1 MASALS
7 TPPSDPRHSTSSQPS
22 QASSTTLHSAHDPHR
37 HDHADPA
44 AGKRRKLLGRVDSSA
59 AAQQN
64 SDTRPQGLLGADLGE
79 RDKRRR
85 LPRRSGGFL
94 LDAALPGSSARRRS
108 RETRAEETDKRARSR
123 HLSKSPSSYDGSR
136 RAYSRGSSSRSR
148 PLSGDTD
155 VGPSG
160 NGHAPEPYG
169 ARTPENR
176 QDKAQARTGLGIDVE
191 GANEYEENA
200 VSPPNASIDP
210 AQIINMALNL
220 SESRRRNLGHGQLT
234 APSLPRSRRGTASGM
249 GPNIPMQGSFYDYGI
264 GGSLK
269 QHLQQQRRVSR
280 NMSPTSG
287 RLSTPASRHVSMS
300 SPNALMENS
309 LGPSHNY
316 TFTAATLSR
325 AEKAKTYVELGA
337 EYRRLLQNLPPLKPD
352 SEAGYAYSAFSSPGS
367 PTVELKKTLSRTGP
381 DPLGRRYNPLQFIRN
396 RKLRGRERRQL
407 QPDVVDFEDI
417 DRVRLWIDTVE
428 QSASRQSYRQED
440 KVLLPPFI
448 PNPMFQSSPEQ
459 PQEGVKRPS
468 VLLGKQ
474 KRPRMDWFTLPTEF
488 LADAVWLEK
497 DNHKSLIEDR
507 NGNRIFPSP
516 RSASVLN
523 PRLSRDQTRPSMDK
537 RRVSTAG
544 SMAGGGTFSEPRS
557 NYSSEAESHRG
568 RKKRHFLHSHREDS
582 PERGKRLGWIS
593 RGRSS
598 SSSGLSSSDDDMS
611 ARRKKHDRRLST
623 QDENIGPLERHMK
636 TLLEDDAR
644 AESGLSPII
653 SSPEKH
659 WGASQAKA
667 PALHR
672 VASETES
679 DVDRRAGAKRATKR
693 LTLMSSNPPES
704 RPSMDGLD
712 SSVPNTP
719 LSKTFSFG
727 ASSPPSRIA
736 SPDRSKSKRSK
747 LPFFRSDG
755 NAKAPKVDTL
765 DFALDSFSHRPTSGE
780 PTERGRLSISIDQ
793 PRRSNSLPRPML
805 LKSHKTTDSLS
816 SLASIQEGKVSR
828 GRKEGKDKE
837 PSSAVTRFFK
847 DVGREGSKARKFIF
861 KKDKPPEEADEDS
874 SSDDSDMSST
884 SDTEEEMSKSVLRRR
899 PKPASRTGTD
909 AGLSDA
915 SDISERPQGYSLPT
929 FKSAASQDQKRDSSA
944 EPRRGRTR
952 PSRFDRLAPPRLDTN
967 VSRSSSPGV
976 IQVQAVGNGTRA
988 RSEGPVSH
996 SRSSSAVR
1004 RRMTKLLELPGGA
1017 GRAGLPPSDLSRAP
1031 VDRKYSDR
1039 SPARPSPQRHW
1050 SITDENLSRRAS
1062 ASARHP
1068 CAAATIIANKRTDIA
1083 RIQALLLCSGIKAA
1097 ELARRAHSVPDT
1109 PPPFLLRAAETAI
1122 EHADAADAAAAADA
1136 ATNPPPSNKQDL
1148 LKHTRLIPS
1157 VARKEQHV
1165 LAARI
1170 LASDLEAGSAAL
1182 AAATERFRAQRIRKL
1197 HARCEALRIELGDR
1211 LTPRCHACADDA
1223 DAFTREVT
1231 SGAALAVKA
1240 VADRVDAMGR
1250 ARRRRMRWV
1259 RRVGWMLLEW
1269 CVLGVMWW
1277 VWLVVVVVRTG
1288 LAAVRGVGRGV
1299 RWFLWL
1305 E

>member
-22 QASSTTLHSAHDPHR
+22 QSSSTTLHSAHDPHR

-44 AGKRRKLLGRVDSSA
+44 TTKRRKLLGRVDAPSA
-59 AAQQN
+59 AAHN

-85 LPRRSGGFL
+85 LPRRPGGFL

-108 RETRAEETDKRARSR
+108 RETRADESEKRAGSR
-123 HLSKSPSSYDGSR
+123 HMSKSPSSHDGSR

-155 VGPSG
+155 VGPSS
-160 NGHAPEPYG
+160 NGHAPEEHG

-176 QDKAQARTGLGIDVE
+176 QAKAQGMAGLGIDVD
-191 GANEYEENA
+191 GANEYGETA
-200 VSPPNASIDP
+200 VSPANAGIDP

-220 SESRRRNLGHGQLT
+220 SESRRRNLGHGQLA
-234 APSLPRSRRGTASGM
+234 APSMPRSRRGTASGI
-249 GPNIPMQGSFYDYGI
+249 GPNTPMQGSFYDYGV

-269 QHLQQQRRVSR
+269 QHLQQQRRISR
-280 NMSPTSG
+280 NMSPTGG
-287 RLSTPASRHVSMS
+287 RLSTPGSRHVSMP
-300 SPNALMENS
+300 SPNALMETS
-309 LGPSHNY
+309 LGPQHGY

-352 SEAGYAYSAFSSPGS
+352 SEAGYTYS
-367 PTVELKKTLSRTGP
+367 P

-407 QPDVVDFEDI
+407 HPDVVDFEDI
-417 DRVRLWIDTVE
+417 DRVKLWVDNVE
-428 QSASRQSYRQED
+428 QAASQQSYRQED

-448 PNPMFQSSPEQ
+448 PDPTFRGSSEQ
-459 PQEGVKRPS
+459 PQEGVKKPS
-468 VLLGKQ
+468 ILLGKQ

-488 LADAVWLEK
+488 LADAMWLEQ
-497 DNHKSLIEDR
+497 DSHKSLIEDR

-516 RSASVLN
+516 RSTSVIN
-523 PRLSRDQTRPSMDK
+523 PRLSKDQTRPSMDR

-644 AESGLSPII
+644 AESGLSPIL

-659 WGASQAKA
+659 WGASKAKG
-667 PALHR
+667 PGLQR

-679 DVDRRAGAKRATKR
+679 DVDPRGGARRATQR
-693 LTLMSSNPPES
+693 LTLISSNQAES

-727 ASSPPSRIA
+727 ASSPPSRIP

-747 LPFFRSDG
+747 LPFFRSEG
-755 NAKAPKVDTL
+755 SSKAPKTDTL
-765 DFALDSFSHRPTSGE
+765 DFAPDSLSHKQPSGE
-780 PTERGRLSISIDQ
+780 SAELGRLSTDQ
-793 PRRSNSLPRPML
+793 PRRSNSLPRPAL

-816 SLASIQEGKVSR
+816 SLASIQEGKISR
-828 GRKEGKDKE
+828 GRREGKEKE

-874 SSDDSDMSST
+874 SSDDGEMSST
-884 SDTEEEMSKSVLRRR
+884 SDTEEEMSKSVLKRR
-899 PKPASRTGTD
+899 PKPISRTGTD
-909 AGLSDA
+909 AALSDA
-915 SDISERPQGYSLPT
+915 SDMSERPQGYFLPT
-929 FKSAASQDQKRDSSA
+929 FKSAASQDMKRDGSAASS
-944 EPRRGRTR
+944 EHRRGRTR

-976 IQVQAVGNGTRA
+976 IQVHPIGNSTRA
-988 RSEGPVSH
+988 HSEGPISH
-996 SRSSSAVR
+996 SRSPSAVR
-1004 RRMTKLLELPGGA
+1004 RRMTKRLELPGA
-1017 GRAGLPPSDLSRAP
+1017 VGRAGVPPSELAHIP
-1031 VDRKYSDR
+1031 VQRKYSDR

-1062 ASARHP
+1062 AQRP
-1068 CAAATIIANKRTDIA
+1068 CAAAIIASNRTDIA

-1097 ELARRAHSVPDT
+1097 ELARRAHSIPDT
-1109 PPPFLLRAAETAI
+1109 PPPFLVRAAATAT
-1122 EHADAADAAAAADA
+1122 EQANDAALA
-1136 ATNPPPSNKQDL
+1136 PSNKHEI
-1148 LKHTRLIPS
+1148 LKHTRMTSS

-1182 AAATERFRAQRIRKL
+1182 AAATERFRAQRVRAL
-1197 HARCEALRIELGDR
+1197 HARCEALRIELADR
-1211 LTPRCHACADDA
+1211 LTPRCHARADDA

-1250 ARRRRMRWV
+1250 ARRRRMRWA

-1288 LAAVRGVGRGV
+1288 LGAARGVARGV